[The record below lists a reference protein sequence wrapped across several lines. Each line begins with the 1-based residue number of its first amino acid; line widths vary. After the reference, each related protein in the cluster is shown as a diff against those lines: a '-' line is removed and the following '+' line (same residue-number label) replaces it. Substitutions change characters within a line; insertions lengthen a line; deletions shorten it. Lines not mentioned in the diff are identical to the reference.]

1 MKLDNI
7 PEQELLEL
15 PKKTEEEQAKWL
27 SDKYILKSSPVYLR
41 PTFTGL
47 GDRDGVCEETLAG
60 DTTWNQRLESL
71 ADLAERLWKKA
82 REIKLCEG
90 GDLLTALCDVAGV
103 MENRKKCTQCGHES
117 SAGSV
122 FFWATD
128 ADAIHRIVAALIA
141 LQRAGVEI

>member
-1 MKLDNI
+1 MKI
-7 PEQELLEL
+7 TTPEQELLGL
-15 PKKTEEEQAKWL
+15 LKKTEEEQINWL
-27 SDKYILKSSPVYLR
+27 EKNEILKVPARLY
-41 PTFTGL
+41 
-47 GDRDGVCEETLAG
+47 DVCDHILF
-60 DTTWNQRLESL
+60 ESL

-103 MENRKKCTQCGHES
+103 MENRKKCTQCEHES

-141 LQRAGVEI
+141 LQRAGVEL

>member
-1 MKLDNI
+1 MKI
-7 PEQELLEL
+7 TAPEQELLDLLNKPEC
-15 PKKTEEEQAKWL
+15 EQIQYFL
-27 SDKYILKSSPVYLR
+27 DNHILKSR
-41 PTFTGL
+41 ETI
-47 GDRDGVCEETLAG
+47 RDYFIPIV
-60 DTTWNQRLESL
+60 SL
-71 ADLAERLWKKA
+71 ADLAECLWKKA